1 VPTRQYID
9 ILLRLF
15 YLEVMSYIGAKCPQ
29 FGGIKIKAHQ
39 LYMVSALGLGD
50 VE

>member
-1 VPTRQYID
+1 M
-9 ILLRLF
+9 
-15 YLEVMSYIGAKCPQ
+15 MSYIGAKCPL

-50 VE
+50 VGDECHCYVVYR